1 MARSKNFFFGKLL
14 RYDPTRG
21 SYSLKTEVG
30 ENVSSTST
38 TSVRAADSADGG
50 GNILPDG
57 WTFSKDANNKLV
69 IKYNSTPVVSI
80 ADSGEVTTITDLV
93 GYGSI

>member
-14 RYDPTRG
+14 RFDPARG
-21 SYSLKTEVG
+21 SYSLKSEVG
-30 ENVSSTST
+30 ENVSDTNI
-38 TSVRAADSADGG
+38 TSVRVADSADGG
-50 GNILPDG
+50 GNILPEG
-57 WTFSKDANNKLV
+57 WTFTKDVNNKLV

>member
-30 ENVSSTST
+30 ENISDTKT

-69 IKYNSTPVVSI
+69 IKYNKSAVVSI
-80 ADSGEVTTITDLV
+80 ADSGEVTSITDLV